1 MDLIEAVESNNLKM
15 VKELIKAGANLDILD
30 NIGNTALILASYRN
44 NIEIA
49 KELIKAGA
57 NVNSQDKYGSTAL
70 IYASYKNNIEITKEL
85 IKAGADWNLKNYDN
99 DYYFLN
105 YLVEED
111 KDKIIE
117 EFPEE
122 YENYLIKK
130 DAEKYNL

>member
-1 MDLIEAVESNNLKM
+1 MLKNIIYRMKYIKTYEQINKVNSMDLIEAVESNNLKM

-44 NIEIA
+44 NIKIA
-49 KELIKAGA
+49 
-57 NVNSQDKYGSTAL
+57 
-70 IYASYKNNIEITKEL
+70 KEL
-85 IKAGADWNLKNYDN
+85 IKAGADWNLKDYDN

-105 YLVEED
+105 YLVEEDED

>member
-1 MDLIEAVESNNLKM
+1 MKYIKTYEQINKVNSMDLIEAVESNNLKM

-44 NIEIA
+44 NIKIA
-49 KELIKAGA
+49 
-57 NVNSQDKYGSTAL
+57 
-70 IYASYKNNIEITKEL
+70 KEL
-85 IKAGADWNLKNYDN
+85 IKAGADWNLKDYDN

-105 YLVEED
+105 YLVEEDED